1 MAGEPFRQGGARRH
15 TLDNIITSSRR
26 RRRRHW
32 IRFDTLRAVELA
44 LQRTRICP
52 SRENRRDPLRCIWKP
67 MLSSTESNEPEFGK
81 NAGVG

>member
-1 MAGEPFRQGGARRH
+1 MPAEPFRQGGARRH

-26 RRRRHW
+26 RRRRLW
-32 IRFDTLRAVELA
+32 MRFDTLRAVELA

-52 SRENRRDPLRCIWKP
+52 SREGDPLRCIWKP